1 MIRSLDCMSN
11 IALAL
16 ALVSVAA
23 LLDVHELMERF
34 MFGLTVTVGPS
45 LSGVP
50 TNKDEIIALMKEALF
65 VRVPQ
70 KPRLLVAPSKVTMD
84 ELDYESTM
92 ASVYANGYIRRDR
105 TKAKREDSADCLR
118 ILNDAIVA
126 AHR

>member
-23 LLDVHELMERF
+23 LLDAHELTERF
-34 MFGLTVTVGPS
+34 IFGLTVKLGPC
-45 LSGVP
+45 LTGVP
-50 TNKDEIIALMKEALF
+50 KNKDEIIALMKEALF

-92 ASVYANGYIRRDR
+92 APVYHSGRLRRER
-105 TKAKREDSADCLR
+105 TKTKQEDSVECLR
-118 ILNDAIVA
+118 ILNNAIVA